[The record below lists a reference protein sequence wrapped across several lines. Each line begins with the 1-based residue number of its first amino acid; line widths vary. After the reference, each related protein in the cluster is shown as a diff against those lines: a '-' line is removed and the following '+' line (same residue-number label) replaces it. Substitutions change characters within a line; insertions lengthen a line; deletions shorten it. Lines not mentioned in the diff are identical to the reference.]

1 MHMNICKN
9 LFKILMAFTTLISC
23 NNGYTAEEEF
33 FNDNE
38 KILVDSSIPNLYYNP
53 VIPNENTMDPV
64 FSILDFSIDQ
74 NRNKNLSKCSIDPTS
89 GCIGIGASSESM
101 KDITYNG
108 KSCFCLKTIV
118 GFIQTHPCTMD
129 TDAKNLVVYDNNNKS
144 NNYSYTIKNTNNIPV
159 DNNKVLSIEIPN
171 NDINIIIPHG
181 VTVYQKDV
189 SFNVTGNNVNLIVL
203 GTMDNTE
210 IKNNESNSFSLFYFK
225 KPANVII
232 GATAK
237 INYNSE
243 NLDPIFQ
250 LGGGGNI
257 VLYPGC
263 EINTEEHK
271 DENDNVIIDMEEKQY
286 RNTFKLNG
294 TLYLTKYQ
302 YENVKDHSTEDYEK
316 IKGKISEGMK
326 VIFPSKPVSEYTINN
341 TGKYVTH
348 SLFKNLYWIGSH
360 DTNNIVKDYGCSED
374 NDSNSIVNKYNDDL
388 SVRDNKSDESIN
400 SLEEKHVGVIQ
411 IK

>member
-1 MHMNICKN
+1 MFFYIMHMNICKK
-9 LFKILMAFTTLISC
+9 LFKTLMVFTTLICSE
-23 NNGYTAEEEF
+23 NGY
-33 FNDNE
+33 
-38 KILVDSSIPNLYYNP
+38 
-53 VIPNENTMDPV
+53 TMDPV

-101 KDITYNG
+101 KDIQYNG
-108 KSCFCLKTIV
+108 NSCCCLKTIIDL
-118 GFIQTHPCTMD
+118 IQTNHCKMYTE
-129 TDAKNLVVYDNNNKS
+129 AHSLVVYDNTNTLHD
-144 NNYSYTIKNTNNIPV
+144 YSYTICNTKQINT
-159 DNNKVLSIEIPN
+159 DENKVLSITIPN
-171 NDINIIIPHG
+171 DNINIIIPHG

-189 SFNVTGNNVNLIVL
+189 SFCVTGENVNLIVL
-203 GTMDNTE
+203 GTMDNTKIE
-210 IKNNESNSFSLFYFK
+210 TDKNGNKESNSFSLFYFK

-237 INYNSE
+237 INYNS
-243 NLDPIFQ
+243 NNFDPMFY

-271 DENDNVIIDMEEKQY
+271 DKNDNVIIDMEEKQY

-341 TGKYVTH
+341 TGKYITH

-374 NDSNSIVNKYNDDL
+374 NDSNIIVNKYNDDL
-388 SVRDNKSDESIN
+388 SVRDNKPDESIN
-400 SLEEKHVGVIQ
+400 SLKKEQVGVI
-411 IK
+411 